1 LPAQGSHDRASL
13 ISVSRIGH
21 DAPIP
26 DGNGR
31 GEREDFMNRITGR
44 SAFLALLKDE
54 GITHLFGNPGTTE
67 LPIMHALKDHPDLT
81 YVMAMQ
87 ESLVVAIAD
96 GYSRASGRLVACNV
110 HVAPGLGNAMGSLFN
125 ASFTGTPMILT
136 AGQQEQG
143 HGLMEPVLYGPLVQ
157 MAEPLVK
164 WAVEVTRL
172 EDLPRIVHRAA
183 KIATTP
189 PTGPVF
195 ISLPGDILNAEA
207 GIELGRSTRVDTRV
221 KPSDEALQAL
231 AQRILKAQNPVI
243 IAGDE
248 IVKSDALAEAAL
260 LAETLGCPAYQC
272 STPYS
277 AQFLSESPCFM
288 GALSRLQKQVREV
301 LSPYDLM
308 IVLGADP
315 LRMSVYSEVDP
326 KPENLPIVQVGLVD
340 WDLAK
345 NYGAEIALKA
355 DVKETLRVLVPAL
368 RAAGGAALETR
379 AKNGIAALK
388 PKNWTARR
396 PGVVEQISKAGDRS
410 PIDPDW
416 LSLQLIDAMPDNAIL
431 VDEGLTSS
439 RQILALRPHR
449 DRYGYHALASGGI
462 GWGLPASVGV
472 SLAHPDRPVVC
483 FSGDGSAMYSIQALW
498 TAAHHKLPLTLVIA
512 NNGGYRIIKQRLLA
526 FHGDDH
532 YVGMDFAD
540 PKVDFTSLAKS
551 LGLEAMRITDPK
563 ELKSALASAF
573 SRPGPK
579 LIEVVVDGTV

>member
-1 LPAQGSHDRASL
+1 
-13 ISVSRIGH
+13 
-21 DAPIP
+21 
-26 DGNGR
+26 
-31 GEREDFMNRITGR
+31 MNRITGR

-67 LPIMHALKDHPDLT
+67 LPIMHALKEHPELT

-96 GYSRASGRLVACNV
+96 GFSRASGRLVACNV
-110 HVAPGLGNAMGSLFN
+110 HVAPGLGNAMGALYN
-125 ASFTGTPMILT
+125 AQFTGTPMILT

-143 HGLMEPVLYGPLVQ
+143 HGLMEPLLYGPLVR

-172 EDLPRIVHRAA
+172 EDLPRIVRRAA

-221 KPSDEALQAL
+221 RPSDEALRAL
-231 AQRILKAQNPVI
+231 ARRILKAERPVI

-260 LAETLGCPAYQC
+260 LATTLGCPAYQQ
-272 STPYS
+272 SAPYG
-277 AQFLSESPCFM
+277 AHFLSESPCFM
-288 GALSRLQKQVREV
+288 GALSRSQKQVRD
-301 LSPYDLM
+301 LLAPYDLM

-315 LRMSVYSEVDP
+315 LRMSVHSDIEP
-326 KPENLPIVQVGLVD
+326 KPEGMSILQIGLVE

-345 NYGAEIALKA
+345 NYAAEIALKA
-355 DVKETLRVLVPAL
+355 DVKETLRSLIPAL
-368 RAAGGAALETR
+368 RDLGGAALDAR
-379 AKNGIAALK
+379 AESGVAALAAG
-388 PKNWTARR
+388 NWTARR
-396 PGVVEQISKAGDRS
+396 ARLVAEISAHADRA

-416 LSLQLIDAMPDNAIL
+416 LALQLVQAMPDNAIL

-439 RQILALRPHR
+439 RQMTALRPYR
-449 DRYGYHALASGGI
+449 DRYDYHALASGGI

-472 SLAHPDRPVVC
+472 SLANPERPVVC
-483 FSGDGSAMYSIQALW
+483 YSGDGSAMYSIQALW
-498 TAAHHKLPLTLVIA
+498 TAAHHRLPLTVVIV

-532 YVGMDFAD
+532 FVGMDFAD
-540 PKVDFTSLAKS
+540 PPVDFTGLAKS
-551 LGLEAMRITDPK
+551 LGLEAMRITQAKDVSP
-563 ELKSALASAF
+563 ALVSAF
-573 SRPGPK
+573 GRPGPK
-579 LIEVVVDGTV
+579 LIEVVVDGSL

>member
-1 LPAQGSHDRASL
+1 
-13 ISVSRIGH
+13 
-21 DAPIP
+21 
-26 DGNGR
+26 
-31 GEREDFMNRITGR
+31 MKNRITGR

-96 GYSRASGRLVACNV
+96 GFSRASGRLVACNV
-110 HVAPGLGNAMGSLFN
+110 HVAPGLGNALGSLYN

-164 WAVEVTRL
+164 WAVEVSRL
-172 EDLPRIVHRAA
+172 EDLPRIVRRAA

-195 ISLPGDILNAEA
+195 ISLPGDILNSEA
-207 GIELGRSTRVDTRV
+207 GIELGRSTRIDTRV

-231 AQRILKAQNPVI
+231 VARMLKAQRPVI
-243 IAGDE
+243 VAGDE
-248 IVKSDALAEAAL
+248 VVKSDALKEAASFAEALSA
-260 LAETLGCPAYQC
+260 PAFQC
-272 STPYS
+272 STPYG
-277 AQFLSESPCFM
+277 AHFLSESPCFM

-301 LSPYDLM
+301 LSAYDLM

-326 KPENLPIVQVGLVD
+326 LPDGLSIVQIGLVD

-355 DVKETLRVLVPAL
+355 DVRETLRALVPAL
-368 RAAGGAALETR
+368 KAAGGAALETR
-379 AKNGIAALK
+379 ARQGLAELASR
-388 PKNWTARR
+388 NWSARR
-396 PGVVEQISKAGDRS
+396 KAVVEQIVKAKEKS
-410 PIDPDW
+410 PIDPDF
-416 LSLQLIDAMPDNAIL
+416 LTLQLVEAMPDDAIL
-431 VDEGLTSS
+431 VDEGLTSG
-439 RQILALRPHR
+439 RQVLSLRPHR
-449 DRYGYHALASGGI
+449 ERYGYHALASGGI

-472 SLAHPDRPVVC
+472 SLANPRRPVVC

-498 TAAHHKLPLTLVIA
+498 TAAHHKLPLSVVIA

-526 FHGDDH
+526 FHGDDN
-532 YVGMDFAD
+532 YVGMDFVD
-540 PKVDFTSLAKS
+540 PPVDFAGLARS
-551 LGLEAMRITDPK
+551 LGLEAMRISDPA
-563 ELKSALASAF
+563 ELGPKLSDAF
-573 SRPGPK
+573 GRPGAK
-579 LIEVVVDGTV
+579 LIEVMVDGKV

>member
-1 LPAQGSHDRASL
+1 
-13 ISVSRIGH
+13 
-21 DAPIP
+21 
-26 DGNGR
+26 
-31 GEREDFMNRITGR
+31 MKNRITGR

-67 LPIMHALKDHPDLT
+67 LPIMHALKDHPDLI

-96 GYSRASGRLVACNV
+96 GFSRASGRLVACNV
-110 HVAPGLGNAMGSLFN
+110 HVAPGLGNAMGSLYN

-143 HGLMEPVLYGPLVQ
+143 HGLMEPLLYGPLVR

-172 EDLPRIVHRAA
+172 EDLPRIVRRAA

-231 AQRILKAQNPVI
+231 AARILRAERPVI
-243 IAGDE
+243 VAGDE
-248 IVKSDALAEAAL
+248 IVKSDALQEAAS
-260 LAETLGCPAYQC
+260 LAATLGCAAYQQ
-272 STPYS
+272 SAPYG
-277 AQFLSESPCFM
+277 AHFLSESPSFM

-315 LRMSVYSEVDP
+315 LRMSVHSEIDP
-326 KPENLPIVQVGLVD
+326 LPEGLPILQIGLVE

-355 DVKETLRVLVPAL
+355 DVRETLRALIPAL
-368 RAAGGAALETR
+368 KAAGGTALETR
-379 AKNGIAALK
+379 AREGIAALK
-388 PKNWTARR
+388 SKNWTARR
-396 PGVVEQISKAGDRS
+396 AAVVEQITKAKDRS
-410 PIDPDW
+410 PIDPDF
-416 LSLQLIDAMPDNAIL
+416 LALQVVEAMPENAIL

-439 RQILALRPHR
+439 RQMLALRPHR

-472 SLAHPDRPVVC
+472 SMANPHRPVAC
-483 FSGDGSAMYSIQALW
+483 YSGDGSAMYSIQALW
-498 TAAHHKLPLTLVIA
+498 TAAHHKLPLNVVIV

-532 YVGMDFAD
+532 YVGMDFVD
-540 PKVDFTSLAKS
+540 PPVDFAGLAKS
-551 LGLEAMRITDPK
+551 LGVEAMRITEAS
-563 ELKSALASAF
+563 ELKSTLSSAF
-573 SRPGPK
+573 KRPGAK
-579 LIEVVVDGTV
+579 LIEVVVDGSL

>member
-1 LPAQGSHDRASL
+1 
-13 ISVSRIGH
+13 
-21 DAPIP
+21 
-26 DGNGR
+26 
-31 GEREDFMNRITGR
+31 MKNRITGR

-96 GYSRASGRLVACNV
+96 GFSRASGRLVACNV
-110 HVAPGLGNAMGSLFN
+110 QVAPVLGNAMGRLKKPSLP
-125 ASFTGTPMILT
+125 GTPMILT

-143 HGLMEPVLYGPLVQ
+143 HGLTEPLLYGPLVK

-172 EDLPRIVHRAA
+172 EDLPRIVRRAA

-231 AQRILKAQNPVI
+231 VARVLKSERPAI

-248 IVKSDALAEAAL
+248 IVKSDALQEPASLAAT
-260 LAETLGCPAYQC
+260 LACPAYQQ
-272 STPYS
+272 SAPYG
-277 AQFLSESPCFM
+277 AHFLSESPSFM
-288 GALSRLQKQVREV
+288 GALSRSQKQVREV

-315 LRMSVYSEVDP
+315 LRMSVHSEVEP
-326 KPENLPIVQVGLVD
+326 LPEGLPILQIGLVE

-355 DVKETLRVLVPAL
+355 DVKETLRALIPAL
-368 RAAGGAALETR
+368 KAAGGAALEAR
-379 AKNGIAALK
+379 AQQGIDALK
-388 PKNWTARR
+388 SKNWTARR
-396 PGVVEQISKAGDRS
+396 TSVVEQISRNKDRS
-410 PIDPDW
+410 PIDPDY
-416 LSLQLIDAMPDNAIL
+416 LALQVVEAMPDNAIL

-439 RQILALRPHR
+439 RQMLALRPHR

-472 SLAHPDRPVVC
+472 SMANPSRPVVC

-498 TAAHHKLPLTLVIA
+498 TAAHHKLPLTVVIV

-532 YVGMDFAD
+532 YVGMDFVD
-540 PKVDFTSLAKS
+540 PPVDFTGLAKS
-551 LGLEAMRITDPK
+551 LGVEAMRITEAS
-563 ELKSALASAF
+563 ELKSALTSAF
-573 SRPGPK
+573 NRPGAK
-579 LIEVVVDGTV
+579 LIEVVVDGSL

>member
-1 LPAQGSHDRASL
+1 
-13 ISVSRIGH
+13 
-21 DAPIP
+21 
-26 DGNGR
+26 
-31 GEREDFMNRITGR
+31 MNRITGR

-125 ASFTGTPMILT
+125 AKFTGTPMILT

-172 EDLPRIVHRAA
+172 EDLPRIVRRAA

-207 GIELGRSTRVDTRV
+207 GIELGHSTRVDTRV
-221 KPSDEALQAL
+221 RPSDEALQAL

-243 IAGDE
+243 ITGDE
-248 IVKSDALAEAAL
+248 IVKSDALQEAASF
-260 LAETLGCPAYQC
+260 AATLGAPAFQC
-272 STPYS
+272 STPYG

-288 GALSRLQKQVREV
+288 GALSRLQNQVREV

-326 KPENLPIVQVGLVD
+326 LPEGMPIVQVGLVD
-340 WDLAK
+340 WDIGK
-345 NYGAEIALKA
+345 NYSAEIALKA
-355 DVKETLRVLVPAL
+355 DVRETLRALIPVLKS
-368 RAAGGAALETR
+368 AGGSALETR
-379 AKNGIAALK
+379 AKKGIEALAS
-388 PKNWTARR
+388 KNWTARR
-396 PGVVEQISKAGDRS
+396 KTLVEQISKAKDTS
-410 PIDPDW
+410 PIDADW
-416 LSLQLIDAMPDNAIL
+416 LALQVVEAMPDNAIL

-439 RQILALRPHR
+439 RQITALRPHR

-472 SLAHPDRPVVC
+472 SLANPDRPVVC
-483 FSGDGSAMYSIQALW
+483 FSGDGSSMYSIQALW
-498 TAAHHKLPLTLVIA
+498 TAANHKLPLTFIIV

-532 YVGMDFAD
+532 YVGMDFVD
-540 PKVDFTSLAKS
+540 PPVDFTGLAKS
-551 LGLEAMRITDPK
+551 LGLEAIKITDPGQ
-563 ELKSALASAF
+563 LKSTLSSAF
-573 SRPGPK
+573 SRPGTK
-579 LIEVVVDGTV
+579 LIEVVVNNSVN

>member
-1 LPAQGSHDRASL
+1 
-13 ISVSRIGH
+13 
-21 DAPIP
+21 
-26 DGNGR
+26 
-31 GEREDFMNRITGR
+31 MNRITGR

-125 ASFTGTPMILT
+125 AAFTGTPMILT

-172 EDLPRIVHRAA
+172 EDLPRIVRRAA

-207 GIELGRSTRVDTRV
+207 GIELGRSTRIDARV
-221 KPSDEALQAL
+221 RPSDEGVQAL

-243 IAGDE
+243 ITGDE
-248 IVKSDALAEAAL
+248 IVKSDALKEAAEF
-260 LAETLGCPAYQC
+260 AAALGAPAYQC

-326 KPENLPIVQVGLVD
+326 MPEGMSMVQVGLVD
-340 WDLAK
+340 WDIGK
-345 NYGAEIALKA
+345 NYGAEIAVKA
-355 DVKETLRVLVPAL
+355 DVKETLRALIPAL
-368 RAAGGAALETR
+368 KSAGGSGLEAR
-379 AKNGIAALK
+379 AKKGIDALAS
-388 PKNWTARR
+388 KNWTARR
-396 PGVVEQISKAGDRS
+396 GKLIEEISKAKAKS

-416 LSLQLIDAMPDNAIL
+416 LGLQLVEAMPDHAIL

-439 RQILALRPHR
+439 RQVTALRAHR

-472 SLAHPDRPVVC
+472 SLANPDRPVVC

-498 TAAHHKLPLTLVIA
+498 TAAHHKLPLTFVIA

-532 YVGMDFAD
+532 YVGMDFVD
-540 PKVDFTSLAKS
+540 PPVDFTGVAKS
-551 LGLEAMRITDPK
+551 LGMEAIRVSDPG
-563 ELKSALASAF
+563 ELKSTFTSAF

-579 LIEVVVDGTV
+579 LIEVMVNNAVN